1 MMFTDPPYGV
11 AIGDKNKTLDEVQK
25 SGRIT
30 TNIKNDNIAQDEL
43 YRILVATMK
52 NAKEFSKEDAVYYVT
67 SPQGGELGLM
77 MMMMMKDAGLPVR
90 HVLMWEKNSA
100 TFSLG
105 RLDYDYQHEPMFYT
119 WAEKHHNY
127 REGENRTTVWKYD
140 KPRKCDLHPTMK
152 PVALVANAIKDG
164 TKKGDVVLDLFGGSG
179 TTLIACEQL
188 GRKCRM
194 MELDP
199 YYCQVIIDRWE
210 ALTGEKAEKIAG
222 YLTDHRC
229 LDVEIID
236 LTPECSWTDAF
247 VIGTVTSTG
256 HLKGVV
262 HQIWDLFNELGMK
275 VENRHKNPGTDGWE
289 LIDLGDVVVHL
300 MSSEMREF
308 YNLEKLWKKVETM

>member
-1 MMFTDPPYGV
+1 M
-11 AIGDKNKTLDEVQK
+11 
-25 SGRIT
+25 RIPKEILMREE
-30 TNIKNDNIAQDEL
+30 IK
-43 YRILVATMK
+43 
-52 NAKEFSKEDAVYYVT
+52 
-67 SPQGGELGLM
+67 
-77 MMMMMKDAGLPVR
+77 
-90 HVLMWEKNSA
+90 
-100 TFSLG
+100 
-105 RLDYDYQHEPMFYT
+105 
-119 WAEKHHNY
+119 
-127 REGENRTTVWKYD
+127 
-140 KPRKCDLHPTMK
+140 
-152 PVALVANAIKDG
+152 
-164 TKKGDVVLDLFGGSG
+164 
-179 TTLIACEQL
+179 
-188 GRKCRM
+188 
-194 MELDP
+194 
-199 YYCQVIIDRWE
+199 
-210 ALTGEKAEKIAG
+210 EKAEKIAG